1 MQHIRSLL
9 TAVLLLISGLAAF
22 SQSTPP
28 HMNSETVHSFSIIG
42 IAMRTTNEKGQSAKD
57 IETIW
62 TRFWNEHIGEKIAG
76 KVSDDIYAVYKDYET
91 DYTGAYTVVIG
102 YRVASLQQIPTGF
115 VGLMIETGPY
125 KKFISKGKMPEAVY
139 NTWLEI
145 WGSKTL
151 QRAYKTDFTVH
162 GKKYYDGENAEVE
175 TFISVVE

>member
-1 MQHIRSLL
+1 
-9 TAVLLLISGLAAF
+9 
-22 SQSTPP
+22 
-28 HMNSETVHSFSIIG
+28 MNSETIYSFSIIG
-42 IAMRTTNEKGQSAKD
+42 IAMRTTNENSQSAKD

-62 TRFWNEHIGEKIAG
+62 TRFWNEHIGEKIDE

-102 YRVASLQQIPTGF
+102 YRVASLQQIPAGF
-115 VGLMIETGPY
+115 VGLTIKTGPY
-125 KKFISKGKMPEAVY
+125 KKFISQGKMPEAVY